1 MIPDDVWREAE
12 ICVAKLLDE
21 VRRRGM
27 LPMIVIAQAPDK
39 IAPIHMGIY
48 PVGGAMC
55 DQAEVAK
62 LLGRL
67 AREMKG
73 GVPEVGYSDHPPK
86 SLPKGGAHELN

>member
-39 IAPIHMGIY
+39 SAPIHMGIY
-48 PVGGAMC
+48 PVGSM
-55 DQAEVAK
+55 DQSVVLAVLSRVAE
-62 LLGRL
+62 
-67 AREMKG
+67 EMKG
-73 GVPEVGYSDHPPK
+73 GVTEVGYGDHPPK
-86 SLPKGGAHELN
+86 PLPKGGAHELN